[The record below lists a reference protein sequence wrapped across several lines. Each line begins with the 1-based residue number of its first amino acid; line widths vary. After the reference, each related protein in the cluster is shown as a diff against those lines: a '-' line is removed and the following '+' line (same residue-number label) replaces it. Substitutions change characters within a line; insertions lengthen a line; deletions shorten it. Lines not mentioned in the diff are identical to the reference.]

1 MSKLYT
7 HTQPAIDLTFLKK
20 KYIIKYIIYRS
31 LEQYMT
37 TRFNVGSFNH
47 RSRKTGILP
56 HILSNISLFI
66 IISLI
71 LALPIICIPSITD
84 ADSHA
89 KGGTFIFGRGGDS
102 VGLDPA
108 LEEDGES
115 FKVCDNIY
123 DTLVQYKE
131 SSTELEPGLA
141 ETWESSEDGLTWTFY
156 LRKGVKF
163 HDGTPFNAE
172 AVLFSLNRQHEKT
185 HPFHNVSGSYVY
197 WVATG
202 LAEIVDKISIIDDFT
217 VQITLKTPYSPF
229 IYTIAITPFAIVSP
243 TAVKKWGDEYFNN
256 PVGTGPFKFS
266 RWDKKDKIVL
276 LANDDYWGD
285 RPNLDRVIFRSIPDN
300 AVRLIEL
307 QQGGLHAMEFP
318 NPDDLQQIQSDDS
331 LELLSQPGM
340 NIGYLAMNMDKPP
353 LDNQKVRL
361 AINHAIDK
369 QTIIKHLYQGLGI
382 PAKNPIP
389 PTLWSYDDTIQ
400 EYDYNP
406 ELAKQLLAQAGYP
419 NGFETTLWALP
430 VPRPYIPDG
439 RALAEVIQSELRDVG
454 IKAKIVTY
462 DWGTYLERTKN
473 GEHDMAMLGWSADL
487 GDPDNF
493 FYFLLS
499 KSSAEESGGNIAF
512 YRSDAMQN
520 VLEKARATSDKDK
533 RISLYKE
540 AQLIFHNDVP
550 WVPLAHAK
558 QVLVINKKV
567 KNLKLH
573 PLNWKYFQKVS
584 LER

>member
-1 MSKLYT
+1 MTKKLFKCFFNQRPTINNDIT
-7 HTQPAIDLTFLKK
+7 HLLSQLSLVIFLLSTLVFPISFLSLPA
-20 KYIIKYIIYRS
+20 
-31 LEQYMT
+31 E
-37 TRFNVGSFNH
+37 
-47 RSRKTGILP
+47 
-56 HILSNISLFI
+56 
-66 IISLI
+66 
-71 LALPIICIPSITD
+71 

-123 DTLVQYKE
+123 DTLIQYKDG
-131 SSTELEPGLA
+131 STEIEPGLA
-141 ETWESSEDGLTWTFY
+141 TSWQSSENGLVWTFY
-156 LRKGVKF
+156 LRKGVTF

-172 AVLFSLNRQHEKT
+172 AVLFSLNRQHDKT
-185 HPFHNVSGSYVY
+185 HPFHNVGGSYVY
-197 WVATG
+197 WIATG
-202 LAEIVDKISIIDDFT
+202 LAGIVDKIIAVDEFT
-217 VQITLKTPYSPF
+217 IQIHLKTAYSPF
-229 IYTIAITPFAIVSP
+229 IYTIAITPFSIVSP
-243 TAVKKWGDEYFNN
+243 AAVKEFGDEYSNN
-256 PVGTGPFKFS
+256 PVGTGPFKFVQ
-266 RWDKKDKIVL
+266 WDRGDKIVL
-276 LANDDYWGD
+276 AANENYWGG
-285 RPNLDRVIFRSIPDN
+285 RPKLDRVIFRSIPDN

-307 QQGGLHAMEFP
+307 QRGGLHAMEFP
-318 NPDDLQQIQSDDS
+318 NPDDLQQIQDDDS
-331 LELLSQPGM
+331 LVLLSQPGT

-353 LDNQKVRL
+353 LDNLKVRL

-369 QTIIKHLYQGLGI
+369 SKIIKHLYQGLGI

-389 PTLWSYDDTIQ
+389 PTMWSYDDTI
-400 EYDYNP
+400 EDFDYNP
-406 ELAKQLLAQAGYP
+406 KLAKQLLAEAGYP

-439 RALAEVIQSELRDVG
+439 RALAEVLQSELRNVG
-454 IKAKIVTY
+454 IKTKIVTY
-462 DWGTYLERTKN
+462 DWGTYLEKTKN

-499 KSSAEESGGNIAF
+499 KSSAEKPAGNIAF

-520 VLEKARATSDKDK
+520 VLEQARAISEKEK
-533 RISLYKE
+533 RTALYKQ
-540 AQLIFHNDVP
+540 AQQIFHEDVP

-558 QVLVINKKV
+558 QILVINKKV

-573 PLNWKYFQKVS
+573 PLNWKYFRNVS
-584 LER
+584 LESE

>member
-1 MSKLYT
+1 MTHKQLSK
-7 HTQPAIDLTFLKK
+7 
-20 KYIIKYIIYRS
+20 
-31 LEQYMT
+31 
-37 TRFNVGSFNH
+37 RFFDPITVPDGFP
-47 RSRKTGILP
+47 RQFRR
-56 HILSNISLFI
+56 ISV
-66 IISLI
+66 LI
-71 LALPIICIPSITD
+71 LFLTTLTLPTVFLSGPIE
-84 ADSHA
+84 ADSH
-89 KGGTFIFGRGGDS
+89 KTGGTLIFGRGGDS

-123 DTLVQYKE
+123 DTLVQYKDG
-131 SSTELEPGLA
+131 STEIEPGLA
-141 ETWESSEDGLTWTFY
+141 TSWESSEDGLTWTFY
-156 LRKGVKF
+156 LRKGVTF
-163 HDGTPFNAE
+163 HDGTPFNAD
-172 AVLFSLNRQHEKT
+172 AVLFSFNRQHDKT

-202 LAEIVDKISIIDDFT
+202 LAEIVDKISAIDDFT
-217 VQITLKTPYSPF
+217 IQITLKTTYAPF
-229 IYTIAITPFAIVSP
+229 IYTIAITPFSIVSP
-243 TAVKKWGDEYFNN
+243 TAVKEYGDAYFNN

-276 LANDDYWGD
+276 LANDDYWGG
-285 RPNLDRVIFRSIPDN
+285 RPNLDRVVFRSIPDN

-318 NPDDLQQIQSDDS
+318 NPDDLQQIEQDDS
-331 LELLSQPGM
+331 LQLLTQPGM
-340 NIGYLAMNMDKPP
+340 NIGYLAMNFEKPP

-369 QTIIKHLYQGLGI
+369 AEIIKHLYQGLGM

-400 EYDYNP
+400 DYEYNP
-406 ELAKQLLAQAGYP
+406 ELAKKLLAEAGFP

-439 RALAEVIQSELRDVG
+439 RALAEVIQSDLRKIG
-454 IKAKIVTY
+454 IETKILTY
-462 DWGTYLERTKN
+462 DWGTYLEKTKN
-473 GEHDMAMLGWSADL
+473 GEHDIAMLGWFADL

-499 KSSAEESGGNIAF
+499 KSSAEKPAGNIAF
-512 YRSDAMQN
+512 YRSDEMQN
-520 VLEKARATSDKDK
+520 VLEKARSTSDKDE
-533 RISLYKE
+533 REALYKE
-540 AQLIFHNDVP
+540 AQRIFHKDVP

-558 QVLVINKKV
+558 QVLVINKMV
-567 KNLKLH
+567 KNLKLQ
-573 PLNWKYFQKVS
+573 PLNWKYFRTVS
-584 LER
+584 LEPE

>member
-1 MSKLYT
+1 
-7 HTQPAIDLTFLKK
+7 
-20 KYIIKYIIYRS
+20 
-31 LEQYMT
+31 MT
-37 TRFNVGSFNH
+37 KNQFKRSFNQEV
-47 RSRKTGILP
+47 RKFSFIPRLLLGSLP
-56 HILSNISLFI
+56 IYLL
-66 IISLI
+66 LTT
-71 LALPIICIPSITD
+71 LALSTAFLSLPAE

-123 DTLVQYKE
+123 DTLIHYKDG
-131 SSTELEPGLA
+131 STEVEPGLA
-141 ETWESSEDGLTWTFY
+141 TSWESSEDGLTWTFH
-156 LRKGVKF
+156 LRKGVTF

-172 AVLFSLNRQHEKT
+172 AVLFSLNRQHDKT
-185 HPFHNVSGSYVY
+185 HPFHDIGGSYVY
-197 WVATG
+197 WIATG
-202 LAEIVDKISIIDDFT
+202 LAEIVDKITAVDEFT
-217 VQITLKTPYSPF
+217 VQIHLKTAYAPF
-229 IYTIAITPFAIVSP
+229 INTIAITSFSIVSP
-243 TAVKKWGDEYFNN
+243 TAVKKWGNEYSNN
-256 PVGTGPFKFS
+256 PIGTGPFKFVQ
-266 RWDKKDKIVL
+266 WDRGDKIVL
-276 LANDDYWGD
+276 AANENYWGG
-285 RPNLDRVIFRSIPDN
+285 RPKLDRVIFRSIPDN

-307 QQGGLHAMEFP
+307 QRGGLHAMEFP
-318 NPDDLQQIQSDDS
+318 NPDDLQQIQDDET
-331 LELLSQPGM
+331 LELLSQPGT

-353 LDNQKVRL
+353 LDNLKVRL
-361 AINHAIDK
+361 AINHAINK
-369 QTIIKHLYQGLGI
+369 SEIIKHLYQGLGI

-389 PTLWSYDDTIQ
+389 PTMWSYDDTI
-400 EYDYNP
+400 EDFDYNP
-406 ELAKQLLAQAGYP
+406 KLAKQLLTEAGYP

-439 RALAEVIQSELRDVG
+439 RALAEVLQSELRNIG
-454 IKAKIVTY
+454 IETKIVTY
-462 DWGTYLERTKN
+462 DWGTYLEKTKN

-499 KSSAEESGGNIAF
+499 KSSAEKPAGNIAF

-520 VLEKARATSDKDK
+520 VLEQARATSDKEK
-533 RISLYKE
+533 RISLYQQ
-540 AQLIFHNDVP
+540 AQQIFHKDVP

-558 QVLVINKKV
+558 QILVVNKKV

-573 PLNWKYFQKVS
+573 PLNWKYFRNVS

>member
-1 MSKLYT
+1 
-7 HTQPAIDLTFLKK
+7 
-20 KYIIKYIIYRS
+20 
-31 LEQYMT
+31 MT
-37 TRFNVGSFNH
+37 KWLDGSFFNH
-47 RSRKTGILP
+47 HDRKTGVFS
-56 HILSNISLFI
+56 HILSNLSL
-66 IISLI
+66 LLLTVL
-71 LALPIICIPSITD
+71 LAFPIVSQPSKVD

-123 DTLVQYKE
+123 DTLIQYKDG
-131 SSTELEPGLA
+131 STELEPGLA
-141 ETWESSEDGLTWTFY
+141 ERWEGSDDGLIWTFH

-172 AVLFSLNRQHEKT
+172 AVLFSLNRQHEKS
-185 HPFHNVSGSYVY
+185 HPFNDVSGSYVY

-202 LAEIVDKISIIDDFT
+202 LTDIVDKISAIDDFT
-217 VQITLKTPYSPF
+217 VRISLKTAYSPF
-229 IYTIAITPFAIVSP
+229 IYTIAITPFSIVSP

-276 LANDDYWGD
+276 EANDDYWGG
-285 RPNLDRVIFRSIPDN
+285 RPNLDRVIFRSIPAN
-300 AVRLIEL
+300 EIRLIEL

-318 NPDDLQQIQSDDS
+318 NPDDLQQIEDDDN

-340 NIGYLAMNMDKPP
+340 NIGYLAMNFDKPP

-369 QTIIKHLYQGLGI
+369 VTIIKHLYQGLGI

-400 EYDYNP
+400 DFEYNP
-406 ELAKQLLAQAGYP
+406 ALARTLLEEAGYP

-439 RALAEVIQSELRDVG
+439 RALAEVIQSDLRKIG
-454 IKAKIVTY
+454 IKTKIVTY
-462 DWGTYLERTKN
+462 DWGTYLDKTMN

-493 FYFLLS
+493 FNFLLS
-499 KSSAEESGGNIAF
+499 KSSAEKPAGNIAF
-512 YRSDAMQN
+512 YRSDAMQD
-520 VLEKARATSDKDK
+520 VLEKARSISDKDQ
-533 RISLYKE
+533 RIALYKE
-540 AQLIFHNDVP
+540 AQQIFHKDVP

-567 KNLKLH
+567 KNLNLQ

>member
-1 MSKLYT
+1 MLLILT
-7 HTQPAIDLTFLKK
+7 TLLTFT
-20 KYIIKYIIYRS
+20 IG
-31 LEQYMT
+31 
-37 TRFNVGSFNH
+37 FF
-47 RSRKTGILP
+47 
-56 HILSNISLFI
+56 
-66 IISLI
+66 
-71 LALPIICIPSITD
+71 PSPAD

-123 DTLVQYKE
+123 DTLVQYKDG
-131 SSTELEPGLA
+131 STELEPGLA
-141 ETWESSEDGLTWTFY
+141 EKWDSSEDGLTWTFY
-156 LRKGVKF
+156 LRRGVKF
-163 HDGTPFNAE
+163 HDGTPFNAD
-172 AVLFSLNRQHEKT
+172 AVLFSLNRQHDKT

-197 WVATG
+197 WMATG
-202 LAEIVDKISIIDDFT
+202 LAEIVDKISAIDDFT
-217 VQITLKTPYSPF
+217 IQITLKSAYAPF

-243 TAVKKWGDEYFNN
+243 TAVKKWGDAYFNN

-276 LANDDYWGD
+276 VANDDYWGG

-300 AVRLIEL
+300 AIRLIEL
-307 QQGGLHAMEFP
+307 QRGGLHAMEFP
-318 NPDDLQQIQSDDS
+318 NPDDLQQIERDDT
-331 LELLSQPGM
+331 LQLLTQAGM
-340 NIGYLAMNMDKPP
+340 NIGYLAMNFDKPP

-361 AINHAIDK
+361 AINHAINK
-369 QTIIKHLYQGLGI
+369 TAIIEYLYQGLGM

-389 PTLWSYDDTIQ
+389 PSLWSYDDTIQ
-400 EYDYNP
+400 DYEYNP
-406 ELAKQLLAQAGYP
+406 ELAKKLLTEAGFP

-439 RALAEVIQSELRDVG
+439 RALAEVIQSDLRKVG
-454 IKAKIVTY
+454 IETKIVTY
-462 DWGTYLERTKN
+462 DWGTYLEKTKN

-499 KSSAEESGGNIAF
+499 KSSAEKPAGNIAF
-512 YRSDAMQN
+512 YRSDEMQN
-520 VLEKARATSDKDK
+520 VLEKARATSDKDE
-533 RISLYKE
+533 RESLYKE
-540 AQLIFHNDVP
+540 AQQIFHNDVP

-558 QVLVINKKV
+558 QVLVINKRV
-567 KNLKLH
+567 KNLKLQ
-573 PLNWKYFQKVS
+573 PLNWKYFQRVS
-584 LER
+584 LEPE

>member
-1 MSKLYT
+1 MTKNLFMHFFNKKAKKNNDITRLFPKSFLLIFLLST
-7 HTQPAIDLTFLKK
+7 LLLPMIFLSMPA
-20 KYIIKYIIYRS
+20 
-31 LEQYMT
+31 E
-37 TRFNVGSFNH
+37 
-47 RSRKTGILP
+47 
-56 HILSNISLFI
+56 
-66 IISLI
+66 
-71 LALPIICIPSITD
+71 

-123 DTLVQYKE
+123 DTLVQYKDG
-131 SSTELEPGLA
+131 STEIEPGLA
-141 ETWESSEDGLTWTFY
+141 TSWESSEDGLTWTFY
-156 LRKGVKF
+156 LRKGVTF

-172 AVLFSLNRQHEKT
+172 AVLFSLNRQHDET
-185 HPFHNVSGSYVY
+185 HPFNDIEGSYIY
-197 WVATG
+197 WAATG
-202 LAEIVDKISIIDDFT
+202 LADIVDKITAIDEFT
-217 VQITLKTPYSPF
+217 VQIQLKTAYSPF
-229 IYTIAITPFAIVSP
+229 IYTIAITPFSIVSP
-243 TAVKKWGDEYFNN
+243 TAVKKFGDKYTNN
-256 PVGTGPFKFS
+256 PVGTGPFKFA
-266 RWDKKDKIVL
+266 RWDRDDKIVL
-276 LANDDYWGD
+276 VANDNYWDG
-285 RPNLDRVIFRSIPDN
+285 RPKLDRVIFRSIPDN

-307 QQGGLHAMEFP
+307 QRGGLHAMEFP
-318 NPDDLQQIQSDDS
+318 NPDDLQQIQDDET
-331 LELLSQPGM
+331 LELLSQPGT

-353 LDNQKVRL
+353 LDNLKVRL
-361 AINHAIDK
+361 AINHAINKSD
-369 QTIIKHLYQGLGI
+369 IIKHLYQGLGV

-389 PTLWSYDDTIQ
+389 PTMWSYDDTI
-400 EYDYNP
+400 EDFDYNP
-406 ELAKQLLAQAGYP
+406 KLAKQLLAEAGYP

-439 RALAEVIQSELRDVG
+439 RALAEVLQSELRNVG
-454 IKAKIVTY
+454 IQTKIVTY
-462 DWGTYLERTKN
+462 DWGTYLEKTKN

-499 KSSAEESGGNIAF
+499 KSSAEKPAGNIAF

-520 VLEKARATSDKDK
+520 VLEQARAISDKDK
-533 RISLYKE
+533 RVSLYQQ
-540 AQLIFHNDVP
+540 AQQIFHKDVP

-558 QVLVINKKV
+558 QILVINKKV

-573 PLNWKYFQKVS
+573 PLNWKYFRNVS

>member
-1 MSKLYT
+1 M
-7 HTQPAIDLTFLKK
+7 TQKQKIGFNALFHKHHDTDTGIIPHVLLILPQLLILTTLLTFT
-20 KYIIKYIIYRS
+20 IV
-31 LEQYMT
+31 
-37 TRFNVGSFNH
+37 FF
-47 RSRKTGILP
+47 
-56 HILSNISLFI
+56 
-66 IISLI
+66 
-71 LALPIICIPSITD
+71 PSPAD

-123 DTLVQYKE
+123 DTLVQYE
-131 SSTELEPGLA
+131 DGSTDLEPGLA
-141 ETWESSEDGLTWTFY
+141 EKWESSEDGLTWTFY
-156 LRKGVKF
+156 LRRGVKF
-163 HDGTPFNAE
+163 HDGTPFNAD
-172 AVLFSLNRQHEKT
+172 AVLFSLNRQHDKT

-202 LAEIVDKISIIDDFT
+202 LAEIVDKITAIDDFT
-217 VQITLKTPYSPF
+217 IQITLKSAYAPF

-243 TAVKKWGDEYFNN
+243 TAVKEWGDAYFNN

-276 LANDDYWGD
+276 VANDDYWGG

-300 AVRLIEL
+300 AIRLIEL

-318 NPDDLQQIQSDDS
+318 NPDDLQQIEADDT
-331 LELLSQPGM
+331 LRLLTQPGM
-340 NIGYLAMNMDKPP
+340 NIGYLAMNFDKPP

-361 AINHAIDK
+361 AINHGINKAM
-369 QTIIKHLYQGLGI
+369 IIKHLYQGLGM

-389 PTLWSYDDTIQ
+389 PSLWSYDDTIQ
-400 EYDYNP
+400 DYEYNP
-406 ELAKQLLAQAGYP
+406 ELAKKLLAEAGFP

-439 RALAEVIQSELRDVG
+439 RALAEVIQSDLRKIG
-454 IKAKIVTY
+454 IETKIVTY

-499 KSSAEESGGNIAF
+499 KSSAEKPAGNIAF
-512 YRSDAMQN
+512 YRSDEMQN
-520 VLEKARATSDKDK
+520 VLEKARATSDEDE
-533 RISLYKE
+533 RDALYKE
-540 AQLIFHNDVP
+540 AQRIFHKDVP

-558 QVLVINKKV
+558 QVLVINKRV
-567 KNLKLH
+567 KNLKLQ
-573 PLNWKYFQKVS
+573 PLNWKYFQRVS
-584 LER
+584 LEPE

>member
-1 MSKLYT
+1 M
-7 HTQPAIDLTFLKK
+7 TQEQKIGFVGLSHKHHHRDTGIVTQILSVLPLLFIQTTFLAF
-20 KYIIKYIIYRS
+20 
-31 LEQYMT
+31 L
-37 TRFNVGSFNH
+37 FVSF
-47 RSRKTGILP
+47 
-56 HILSNISLFI
+56 
-66 IISLI
+66 
-71 LALPIICIPSITD
+71 PSSAD

-123 DTLVQYKE
+123 DTLVQYKDG
-131 SSTELEPGLA
+131 STDLEPGLA
-141 ETWESSEDGLTWTFY
+141 EKWESSEDGLTWTFF

-163 HDGTPFNAE
+163 HDGTPFNAD
-172 AVLFSLNRQHEKT
+172 AVLFSLNRQHDKT

-202 LAEIVDKISIIDDFT
+202 LAEIVDKISAIDDFT
-217 VQITLKTPYSPF
+217 IQITLKTAYAPF
-229 IYTIAITPFAIVSP
+229 IYTIAITPFSIVSP
-243 TAVKKWGDEYFNN
+243 TAVKEYGDAYFNN

-276 LANDDYWGD
+276 LANDDYWGG
-285 RPNLDRVIFRSIPDN
+285 RPNLDRVVFRSIPDN

-318 NPDDLQQIQSDDS
+318 NPDDLQQIEQDES
-331 LELLSQPGM
+331 LKLLTQPGM
-340 NIGYLAMNMDKPP
+340 NIGYLAMNFEKPP

-369 QTIIKHLYQGLGI
+369 ATIIKHLYQGLGM

-400 EYDYNP
+400 DYEYNP
-406 ELAKQLLAQAGYP
+406 ELAKELLKEAGFP

-439 RALAEVIQSELRDVG
+439 RALAEVIQSDLRKIG
-454 IKAKIVTY
+454 IETKILTY
-462 DWGTYLERTKN
+462 DWGTYLEKTKN

-499 KSSAEESGGNIAF
+499 KSSADKPAGNIAF
-512 YRSDAMQN
+512 YRSDEMQN
-520 VLEKARATSDKDK
+520 VLEKARATSDKDE
-533 RISLYKE
+533 RDALYKE
-540 AQLIFHNDVP
+540 AQRIFHKDVP

-558 QVLVINKKV
+558 QVLVINKMV
-567 KNLKLH
+567 KNLRLQ
-573 PLNWKYFQKVS
+573 PLNWKYFRSVA
-584 LER
+584 LEPE